1 MAEANVRIPDDHARN
16 LVDPVAYADGR
27 VFRTYDWLRS
37 NQPLGRAEVEGVDPF
52 WVVTRH
58 ADILE
63 ISRQNDLFLNGD
75 KSPTLVSQEAD
86 ARIRDMMGGSP
97 HLLRTLIH
105 MDAPDHPKYR
115 ALTQAWFMPQNL
127 RSLETRI
134 REIARASVDKMAAT
148 GGRCDFVR
156 EVALH
161 FPLHVVMEILGV
173 PEADEPRM
181 LTLTQELF
189 GAADP
194 ELGRAAS
201 SDSDSIPTDTTGE
214 GRRMDLVVITDFFN
228 DFNALSADRRASPR
242 NDLASV
248 IANAQIDGRPISE
261 LEAMSYYIIVATA
274 GHDTTSASTAG
285 AMMELARNPALFER
299 FRAAD
304 VDKAGLIEE
313 AVRWTTPVQHFM
325 RSAVE
330 DTELNGQKIKA
341 GDWMMLCYAS
351 GNRDEAVFADPFTF
365 NPDRAPNTQIG
376 FGFGGH
382 VCLGQHLARMEMRIL
397 MEELLPRLASVELT
411 GDPARVESV
420 FVGGLKRLPIRFKAA

>member
-1 MAEANVRIPDDHARN
+1 MAREDLRIPDEYAQT

-27 VFRTYDWLRS
+27 VFQTYDWLRA
-37 NQPLGRAEVEGVDPF
+37 NQPLGRADVAGVDPF

-75 KSPTLVSQEAD
+75 KSPTMVSQEAD
-86 ARIRDMMGGSP
+86 ARIREMMGGSP

-127 RSLETRI
+127 RSLEGRI

-194 ELGRAAS
+194 ELGRAS
-201 SDSDSIPTDTTGE
+201 SE
-214 GRRMDLVVITDFFN
+214 GAQTSRVAAVEPGRPLDMGVITDFFN
-228 DFNALSADRRASPR
+228 YFNALSADRRATPR
-242 NDLASV
+242 QDLASV

-274 GHDTTSASTAG
+274 KTFMRTV
-285 AMMELARNPALFER
+285 
-299 FRAAD
+299 AAD
-304 VDKAGLIEE
+304 
-313 AVRWTTPVQHFM
+313 
-325 RSAVE
+325 
-330 DTELNGQKIKA
+330 TEIGGRAMSK
-341 GDWMMLCYAS
+341 GDWLMLCYAS
-351 GNRDEAVFADPFTF
+351 GNRDESVFPDPHEFRV
-365 NPDRAPNTQIG
+365 DRSPNKHLA
-376 FGFGGH
+376 FGYGAH
-382 VCLGQHLARMEMRIL
+382 LCLGQHLAKMEMRIL
-397 MEELLPRLASVELT
+397 WEELIPRLKSLELDGT
-411 GDPARVESV
+411 PARSQAV
-420 FVGGLKRLPIRFKAA
+420 FVNGPKTLPVRFEMA